1 MASSIEMTV
10 VRFMV
15 FSERLRL
22 GARYWGDKIILCRG
36 VPELRFAQ

>member
-1 MASSIEMTV
+1 MASSIETTM

-22 GARYWGDKIILCRG
+22 GARYWGDKRIPHRG
-36 VPELRFAQ
+36 VPELRFAR